1 MNVENSVSQATATQA
16 WVLAGTSIKPN
27 GKPVA
32 VSNTSVAVDCR
43 NSGIS
48 KPSLLWSVSRTDCRR
63 W

>member
-1 MNVENSVSQATATQA
+1 MNVENRVSHATAAQTC
-16 WVLAGTSIKPN
+16 VLAGTSIKPS

-48 KPSLLWSVSRTDCRR
+48 KPSLLWSVAMTDCRR
-63 W
+63 